1 MNDKSNKQN
10 ETYQLNLRCMK
21 RFETIMTR
29 LLDILE
35 NTQWKVQEVQE
46 EVLGQEVQ
54 VPEALYHKDKKH
66 SKLHCRYLLNR
77 ASLVAQMVK
86 NQPQSLDEDDPL
98 EKVIATHCSILAWR
112 IPRTGRLMGLQ
123 RVSNTFTY

>member
-35 NTQWKVQEVQE
+35 NTQ
-46 EVLGQEVQ
+46 
-54 VPEALYHKDKKH
+54 
-66 SKLHCRYLLNR
+66 
-77 ASLVAQMVK
+77 
-86 NQPQSLDEDDPL
+86 
-98 EKVIATHCSILAWR
+98 
-112 IPRTGRLMGLQ
+112 
-123 RVSNTFTY
+123 